1 MDWAVIPVQ
10 DQAVHPTQPPHRNL
24 PPIQVVKQAAVP
36 VKTQVYNRAVILV
49 QISWMKEL
57 VQAINQAQVQM
68 MSQVFGLRDDSS
80 LSPSF
85 EYLIM
90 GSEEMTQ

>member
-1 MDWAVIPVQ
+1 
-10 DQAVHPTQPPHRNL
+10 
-24 PPIQVVKQAAVP
+24 
-36 VKTQVYNRAVILV
+36 
-49 QISWMKEL
+49 MKEL